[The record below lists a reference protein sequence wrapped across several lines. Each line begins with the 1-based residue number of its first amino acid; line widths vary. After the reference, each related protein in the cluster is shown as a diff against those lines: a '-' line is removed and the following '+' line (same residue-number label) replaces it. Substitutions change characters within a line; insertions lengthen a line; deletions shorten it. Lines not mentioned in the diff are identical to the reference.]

1 MFCFKDKNI
10 SLSKKIKDYTSGI
23 YVMERDVLLMAIPN
37 YFGHGEFFVE
47 FIYKALKRDAK
58 MCEIPFVHH
67 ADLVKRSKTAS
78 NLFHFIHLG
87 FHYLS
92 VIFHAGNRKN

>member
-1 MFCFKDKNI
+1 MK
-10 SLSKKIKDYTSGI
+10 
-23 YVMERDVLLMAIPN
+23 RDVLLMAIPN
-37 YFGHGEFFVE
+37 CFGHGEFFVE

-58 MCEIPFVHH
+58 MYEIPFVHQE
-67 ADLVKRSKTAS
+67 DLIKRSKTAP

-92 VIFHAGNRKN
+92 VIFHAGTRRN

>member
-1 MFCFKDKNI
+1 M
-10 SLSKKIKDYTSGI
+10 LVIK
-23 YVMERDVLLMAIPN
+23 RDILLMAIPN
-37 YFGHGEFFVE
+37 CFGHGEFFVE

-58 MCEIPFVHH
+58 MHEIPFVHH
-67 ADLVKRSKTAS
+67 ADLVKRSKTAP

-92 VIFHAGNRKN
+92 VIFHVRNRRN

>member
-1 MFCFKDKNI
+1 M
-10 SLSKKIKDYTSGI
+10 LVIK
-23 YVMERDVLLMAIPN
+23 RDMLLMAIPN
-37 YFGHGEFFVE
+37 CFGHGEFFVE

-58 MCEIPFVHH
+58 ICDIPFVHQG
-67 ADLVKRSKTAS
+67 DLVKHNKAAP

-92 VIFHAGNRKN
+92 VIFHARNR

>member
-1 MFCFKDKNI
+1 M
-10 SLSKKIKDYTSGI
+10 LVIK
-23 YVMERDVLLMAIPN
+23 RDILLMAIPN
-37 YFGHGEFFVE
+37 CFGHGKFFVE
-47 FIYKALKRDAK
+47 FIYRALKRDAK
-58 MCEIPFVHH
+58 ICGIPFVHQ
-67 ADLVKRSKTAS
+67 ADLVKRSKTAP